1 MNKLLKKVS
10 VLLLFLVMS
19 IGLVSCGNNN
29 QKGVND
35 VNASAKSE
43 MISYPIKITDSFGK
57 EITLEKEPQKVISV
71 APNITEI
78 IHKLGAEEKIAGRT
92 DYCDY
97 PEQVKNVESIGTVRK
112 PDIEKIIGLEPDLV
126 IASTHFDEENT
137 AKLEE
142 AGLKVIALYE
152 ENDVNGVYNMINI
165 LGTALNKQSESNEIV
180 EEMKSSIDKVT
191 EAVSGLEEPSV
202 YYVVGYGEGGDFSA
216 PANTFV
222 GQLIKLAGGNNIV
235 PESDNWSFSLE
246 VLLEK
251 DPDIIIVRSGEKEN
265 FISTEGYKELT
276 AVKEDRVYEID
287 NNLLDRQGYRNSEG
301 VFKLAQ
307 IFHPEALKE

>member
-1 MNKLLKKVS
+1 MKKILKNVS
-10 VLLLFLVMS
+10 VLLLFIVMS
-19 IGLVSCGNNN
+19 IGLVSCGSAN
-29 QKGVND
+29 KTAVD
-35 VNASAKSE
+35 NANEPAKSE
-43 MISYPIKITDSFGK
+43 GVSYPLTIKDSFGK
-57 EITLEKEPQKVISV
+57 EVTLEKEPEKIISV
-71 APNITEI
+71 APNITELI
-78 IHKLGAEEKIAGRT
+78 YKLGAEKKLVGRT

-97 PEQVKNVESIGTVRK
+97 PEQVKDVESIGTLRK

-142 AGLKVIALYE
+142 AGIKVIGLYE
-152 ENDVNGVYNMINI
+152 KNDVNGVYTMINT
-165 LGTALNKQSESNEIV
+165 LGTALNKEGECAETV

-191 EAVSGLEEPSV
+191 KAVSGLEKPSV

-246 VLLEK
+246 ALLEA
-251 DPDIIIVRSGEKEN
+251 DPDIIIIRTGEKQN
-265 FISTEGYKELT
+265 FMSTEGYKELT
-276 AVKEDRVYEID
+276 AVKEGQVYEID

-301 VFKLAQ
+301 LLKLAQ
-307 IFHPEALKE
+307 IFHPEAFK

>member
-10 VLLLFLVMS
+10 VLLLFVIIS
-19 IGLVSCGNNN
+19 IGLVSCGNSN
-29 QKGVND
+29 QKVVDNVKESTQTGN
-35 VNASAKSE
+35 
-43 MISYPIKITDSFGK
+43 ISYPVTITDSFGK
-57 EITLEKEPQKVISV
+57 EVTLEKEPKKIISV

-78 IHKLGAEEKIAGRT
+78 IYKLGAEDKLVGRT

-97 PEQVKNVESIGTVRK
+97 PEEVKSVESIGTLRK

-142 AGLKVIALYE
+142 ADIKVIGLYE
-152 ENDVNGVYNMINI
+152 ENDVTGVYGMIET
-165 LGTALNKQSESNEIV
+165 LGKVLNKKSEATETV
-180 EEMKSSIDKVT
+180 EEMKASIDKVT
-191 EAVSGLEEPSV
+191 KAVSGLEKPRV

-216 PANTFV
+216 PENTFV
-222 GQLIKLAGGNNIV
+222 GQLIKVAGGNNIV

-246 VLLEK
+246 ALLEA
-251 DPDIIIVRSGEKEN
+251 DPDIILLRNGEKEN

-287 NNLLDRQGYRNSEG
+287 NNLLDRQGYRNAEG
-301 VFKLAQ
+301 LLKLAE
-307 IFHPEALKE
+307 IFHQEAFK